1 MTSPI
6 RRLSLDE
13 VLDEFFFSADKPSP
27 DMVLRACEAHPEY
40 REDIL
45 EFAALW
51 SAYEASPE
59 VPVADAAE
67 VSEESVSRLQSYV
80 LNQLFEIDGESATA
94 SSDVEGAKRA
104 VATLKGAKLAK
115 AAAFVGFGSNVLLL
129 AKVLTTISNVPARV
143 ARDLAQHL
151 QVLQAD
157 LQQCLGPRLVG
168 SRSYSSARSPNAP
181 GSETWESAVR
191 ALPVSEEEKKRLLA
205 FQEGDAS

>member
-27 DMVLRACEAHPEY
+27 DMVLRACEAHPDY

-59 VPVADAAE
+59 VPAADTAE

-80 LNQLFEIDGESATA
+80 LNQLFEIDGKSVAV
-94 SSDVEGAKRA
+94 SDIEGAKRA
-104 VATLKGAKLAK
+104 VAALKGAKLAR
-115 AAAFVGFGSNVLLL
+115 AAEFVGFGRNVLLL
-129 AKVLTTISNVPARV
+129 AKVLTTITNVPARV

-151 QVLQAD
+151 QVLQPD
-157 LQQCLGPRLVG
+157 LQKCLGPRLVG
-168 SRSYSSARSPNAP
+168 SRSYSAARPPNAP
-181 GSETWESAVR
+181 DSETWESAVR
-191 ALPVSEEEKKRLLA
+191 ALPVGEDEKKRLLS
-205 FQEGDAS
+205 FQESDAS

>member
-13 VLDEFFFSADKPSP
+13 VLDEFFFSADKLSP

-59 VPVADAAE
+59 VPAADTAE

-80 LNQLFEIDGESATA
+80 LNQLFEIDGKLAAA
-94 SSDVEGAKRA
+94 SDIEDAKRA
-104 VATLKGAKLAK
+104 VAALKGAKLAR
-115 AAAFVGFGSNVLLL
+115 AAEFVGFGGNVLLL
-129 AKVLTTISNVPARV
+129 VKVLTTISNVPARV

-151 QVLQAD
+151 QVLQSD
-157 LQQCLGPRLVG
+157 LQQCLGLRLVG

-191 ALPVSEEEKKRLLA
+191 ALPVSEDEKKRLLA

>member
-27 DMVLRACEAHPEY
+27 DVVLRACEAHPEY

-59 VPVADAAE
+59 VPIADTAE

-80 LNQLFEIDGESATA
+80 LNQLFEIDGKPAAA
-94 SSDVEGAKRA
+94 SDIEGVKRA

-115 AAAFVGFGSNVLLL
+115 AAAFVGFGNNVLLL
-129 AKVLTTISNVPARV
+129 AKVLTTITNVPARV

-168 SRSYSSARSPNAP
+168 SRSYSAARPPNAP

-191 ALPVSEEEKKRLLA
+191 ALPVSEDEKKRLLA

>member
-13 VLDEFFFSADKPSP
+13 VLDEFFFSADKPST

-59 VPVADAAE
+59 VPAADTAE

-80 LNQLFEIDGESATA
+80 LNQLFEIDGKSAAA
-94 SSDVEGAKRA
+94 SDIEGAKRA
-104 VATLKGAKLAK
+104 VAALKGAKLAR
-115 AAAFVGFGSNVLLL
+115 AAEFVGFGRNVLLL
-129 AKVLTTISNVPARV
+129 AKVLTTITDVPARV

-151 QVLQAD
+151 QVLQPD
-157 LQQCLGPRLVG
+157 LQKCLGQRLVG
-168 SRSYSSARSPNAP
+168 SRSYSAARPPNAP

-191 ALPVSEEEKKRLLA
+191 ALPVGEDEKKRLLA
-205 FQEGDAS
+205 FQESDAS